1 MLNRKALEDAARCNK
16 IYDCDEC
23 AMKKNPHDCLE
34 ILAEYAL
41 AYWDMLER
49 LEWICVGESGE
60 GEDVII
66 CPDCQNEQKEGH
78 KPDCALAAINKA
90 GDKEL

>member
-1 MLNRKALEDAARCNK
+1 MLEGYAGYCAQAAAQTALTYRA
-16 IYDCDEC
+16 
-23 AMKKNPHDCLE
+23 
-34 ILAEYAL
+34 
-41 AYWDMLER
+41 MLER